1 MRKLSLWGKNNPLK
15 ARLIIIF
22 SHIILFNLAW
32 FTGNELVS
40 IGIDLPGY
48 LKYLIVFVFLLA
60 FIAYPLSKKKSQYK
74 IVSYYIRQKTCD
86 FIFALSFFGL
96 VVCLTASDEN
106 ISGFFPDI
114 SASTSSFIE
123 KSKTKPKAAE
133 ILASLEHRDKSTLTR
148 SEKRI
153 LKKEFKK
160 QIGIYIKAKITG
172 EKEKSDQTLLIILA
186 IIAALGLFLVVA
198 ALACTLGCNGS
209 GTGAIAV
216 AVLGTAAIV
225 FGLVVLIRAIE
236 QKGKKPPPKEKE
248 TVGT

>member
-32 FTGNELVS
+32 FTGNQLVS
-40 IGIDLPGY
+40 IGVDLPEY

-60 FIAYPLSKKKSQYK
+60 FITYPSSKNKSGYK
-74 IVSYYIRQKTCD
+74 IVSYYVRQKTCD
-86 FIFALSFFGL
+86 FVFALSFFGL
-96 VVCLTASDEN
+96 VVCLTVSDEN
-106 ISGFFPDI
+106 ISTFFPDI
-114 SASTSSFIE
+114 SASTSPSVE

-133 ILASLEHRDKSTLTR
+133 ILASLEHRDKSSLTR
-148 SEKRI
+148 SEKRV

-160 QIGIYIKAKITG
+160 QIGIYVTAKITG

-225 FGLVVLIRAIE
+225 FGLIVLIRAIE
-236 QKGKKPPPKEKE
+236 QKGKKQPPKEKE
-248 TVGT
+248 SMGT